1 MNSNHA
7 NQSSGSPGSKV
18 QTEDTAD
25 IETLRKK
32 LKMMI
37 MIIILKAVV
46 IQIFITKLE
55 SQANICLGDS
65 HGPSEKSGTSN
76 RTGKDLVFN
85 IE

>member
-7 NQSSGSPGSKV
+7 NQSAGSPGSEV

-25 IETLRKK
+25 IGTLRKK

-55 SQANICLGDS
+55 SQANICLGNPMV
-65 HGPSEKSGTSN
+65 HQKEVG
-76 RTGKDLVFN
+76 
-85 IE
+85 